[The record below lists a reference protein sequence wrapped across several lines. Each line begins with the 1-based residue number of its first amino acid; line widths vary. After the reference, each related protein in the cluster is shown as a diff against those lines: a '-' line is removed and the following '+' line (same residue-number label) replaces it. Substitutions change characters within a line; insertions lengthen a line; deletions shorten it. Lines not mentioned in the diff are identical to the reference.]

1 MQNTLL
7 IMRHGKARTDNYAT
21 QDCDRRLSIKGELE
35 AAEMAA
41 EIRTFFEP
49 QMILCSSAL
58 RTKKTAEIVCKQN
71 GWDPKI
77 IVLLDELYLA
87 NPSEILSVLGDL
99 NNATSCAMLVGHNPG
114 LTELIQKLPHVSID
128 NLPTAGY
135 AYIHLASNNW
145 SKITKTLKNS
155 TLASINYPEK

>member
-1 MQNTLL
+1 MQHTLL

-35 AAEMAA
+35 VAEMAS

-49 QMILCSSAL
+49 QIILCSSAL
-58 RTKKTAEIVCKQN
+58 RTKNTAEIVCKQN
-71 GWDPKI
+71 GWNPKI

-87 NPSEILSVLGDL
+87 NPSEILSILADL
-99 NNATSCAMLVGHNPG
+99 NNTTTCAMLVGHNPG
-114 LTELIQKLPHVSID
+114 LTELIQKLPHVNID

-135 AYIHLASNNW
+135 AFVRLAVNDW
-145 SKITKTLKNS
+145 SELSKSLKNS
-155 TLASINYPEK
+155 TLESINYPKK